1 MPIGCRLIEVTRSTG
16 HSCRQLSLYFLRH
29 WQTDVPH
36 SVYQQ
41 GSVYIN
47 GESLG
52 DVQDWYARR
61 IGYVLQLAV
70 PYYEELTVRQN
81 VFFAAHMRLPKRTSH
96 SKKLERVEQ
105 ILEEVSSDSFVASE
119 SRDSIQLC
127 AFRSVKLY
135 GITKNP
141 FHSLQYT
148 HHQNHLYLKGSLR
161 VSL

>member
-1 MPIGCRLIEVTRSTG
+1 MSIGCRLIEVTRSTAQ
-16 HSCRQLSLYFLRH
+16 SYRQLSLYFLRH

-81 VFFAAHMRLPKRTSH
+81 VFFAAHMRLPKKMNH
-96 SKKLERVEQ
+96 SGKFERVEQ

-119 SRDSIQLC
+119 PGDSIQLC
-127 AFRSVKLY
+127 AFRSAEFY
-135 GITKNP
+135 GITKYP
-141 FHSLQYT
+141 FHSLQYA
-148 HHQNHLYLKGSLR
+148 HYQNYFYLFKMGL
-161 VSL
+161 